1 MILNK
6 NNKEFIKD
14 DIQRILQNIFPSK
27 DLANN
32 LRVELFD
39 IYMNSAFDIPNEKQ
53 FHEDYLIIFNLL
65 YENLKDSFSEMIF
78 LFDKFTKTYQS
89 LVKKFLLED
98 KMIINMFYDFLKFD
112 KNFPSK
118 PEELNSYLKI
128 LELYLEVGEMS
139 EEFKNMLQDFMTEVT
154 RDKVRDN
161 LRDINILHS
170 ILNFA
175 FLFFIKYCE
184 KKI

>member
-1 MILNK
+1 MFVKKKILLVNMIINK

-78 LFDKFTKTYQS
+78 YL
-89 LVKKFLLED
+89 
-98 KMIINMFYDFLKFD
+98 INSQKHIKVQR
-112 KNFPSK
+112 KNF
-118 PEELNSYLKI
+118 YQKI
-128 LELYLEVGEMS
+128 
-139 EEFKNMLQDFMTEVT
+139 K
-154 RDKVRDN
+154 
-161 LRDINILHS
+161 
-170 ILNFA
+170 
-175 FLFFIKYCE
+175 
-184 KKI
+184 